1 VTVSDGSTLSDAQVR
16 ELLSTNPTVKNILA
30 SNLKKKLEAESQK
43 IKEEQEKVLAEKL
56 AEASQAAENAK
67 TQAVFMAEKKSAL
80 KINMADN
87 KSRTAAAKLEVVETA
102 AKETPEKPV
111 GEVWE
116 VAKTAKPP
124 PPPPAASTEAQ
135 SQANGTAAAPKPA
148 EVKTEAPRSG
158 IPRAPGSQPNPAQP
172 NAPAP
177 SKIQPPSQIPQ
188 GRGAAPARGR
198 GGAAGRGRGAPTGQR
213 GNLNAGAQTFNPQGQ
228 AGQKRPREEGA
239 AGGPQ
244 QGNSGKRP
252 RGGGPN
258 N

>member
-1 VTVSDGSTLSDAQVR
+1 MENTLKIRSEKMKNALNKKLADSKEKYEADYKLKLEQEKQIWLAEAGTSTALPALSPVPPKAGDAAEDRAPPRPSTPATKTPVTVSDGSTLSDAQVR

-30 SNLKKKLEAESQK
+30 SNLKKKLEAETQK

-124 PPPPAASTEAQ
+124 PPPPAASTGMLSIAL
-135 SQANGTAAAPKPA
+135 
-148 EVKTEAPRSG
+148 
-158 IPRAPGSQPNPAQP
+158 
-172 NAPAP
+172 P
-177 SKIQPPSQIPQ
+177 SPFSIC
-188 GRGAAPARGR
+188 
-198 GGAAGRGRGAPTGQR
+198 
-213 GNLNAGAQTFNPQGQ
+213 
-228 AGQKRPREEGA
+228 
-239 AGGPQ
+239 
-244 QGNSGKRP
+244 
-252 RGGGPN
+252 
-258 N
+258 